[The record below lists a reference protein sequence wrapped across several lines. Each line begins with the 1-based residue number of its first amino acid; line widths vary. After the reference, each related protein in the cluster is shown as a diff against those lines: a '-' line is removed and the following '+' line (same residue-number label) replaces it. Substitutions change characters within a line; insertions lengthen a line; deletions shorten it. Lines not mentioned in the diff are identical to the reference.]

1 MTEVQFFEKVHQKY
15 KDSNHLLEG
24 DGGYKIKRGMAHV
37 TSGYLE
43 DLFALYIAQKVNR
56 KDVEYFVDKVISVRF
71 SENEK
76 AKSFK
81 PDLAIVDNGVMT
93 HYFDLKSNLGWNR
106 NAENYMLDKNRFIE
120 KLKGQNAWI
129 RDKHDKSVLDIKI
142 SDALQYNMVV
152 VFGGNINPT
161 QMDNNF
167 KASNKLENVQLHVL
181 HRKRKDEANEA
192 IDIEAF
198 EAIEQSLEVLTA

>member
-37 TSGYLE
+37 MSGYLE

-56 KDVEYFVDKVISVRF
+56 KDVEYFVDKVISIRF

-129 RDKHDKSVLDIKI
+129 QDKHDKSVLDIKI

-167 KASNKLENVQLHVL
+167 KASNELENVQLHVL
-181 HRKRKDEANEA
+181 HRKRKDEAHEA

-198 EAIEQSLEVLTA
+198 DAIEQSLEILTA

>member
-37 TSGYLE
+37 MSGYLE

-56 KDVEYFVDKVISVRF
+56 KDVEYFVDKVISIRF
-71 SENEK
+71 SEHEK

-93 HYFDLKSNLGWNR
+93 HYFDLKSNLVWNR

-129 RDKHDKSVLDIKI
+129 RDKQDKSVLDIKI

-167 KASNKLENVQLHVL
+167 KASNELENVQLHVL
-181 HRKRKDEANEA
+181 HRKRKDEAHDS
-192 IDIEAF
+192 IDIKAF
-198 EAIEQSLEVLTA
+198 EAIQQSLEILTV